1 MNVPDIIEDIF
12 PIMSFMDILGILI
25 YFSSTFE
32 LLKVFSS
39 MDYQPFRKKLR
50 FINKEN
56 LHESISELSLYIMT
70 DPEIAGM

>member
-1 MNVPDIIEDIF
+1 
-12 PIMSFMDILGILI
+12 
-25 YFSSTFE
+25 
-32 LLKVFSS
+32 

-70 DPEIAGM
+70 DPKIAGMQETIIVMNNPVDSNAHPNHNGDEKNLQYYVQ